1 MFLKNSNDAIQHYA
15 DDITERH
22 GAGRHGNADYVITHD
37 FSAAYLRPC
46 WTPTVWRHDLVNVY
60 TCTPTHTHLVFE

>member
-46 WTPTVWRHDLVNVY
+46 WTPTV
-60 TCTPTHTHLVFE
+60 